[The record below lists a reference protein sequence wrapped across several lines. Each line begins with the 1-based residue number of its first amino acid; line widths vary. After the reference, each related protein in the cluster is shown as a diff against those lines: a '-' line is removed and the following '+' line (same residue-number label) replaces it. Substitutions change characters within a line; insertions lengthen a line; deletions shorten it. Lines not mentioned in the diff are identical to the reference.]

1 MKTSKFKV
9 KVVCGFRKEQEFTI
23 DANEAHKAYYLFNH
37 PEKRGTFNSGLAIKG
52 SDIQRIEPDYNATMG
67 WNHSHQITGDDWNE
81 IHRTGISGKLL
92 SILAGA
98 KEIGRNGKIEDLQKP
113 LIELREKYPV
123 LTNRTGSNFAQ
134 KLLKNKT

>member
-9 KVVCGFRKEQEFTI
+9 RVVCGYRKEQEYTI

-37 PEKRGTFNSGLAIKG
+37 PEKRGTFNSGLAMKG

-67 WNHSHQITGDDWNE
+67 WNHTHQLTGDDWNE
-81 IHRTGISGKLL
+81 IHRTGVSDKFL

-98 KEIGRNGKIEDLQKP
+98 KEIGRSGTVEDLQKP
-113 LIELREKYPV
+113 LIDLREKYPV
-123 LTNRTGSNFAQ
+123 LTDRTGSSFAQ
-134 KLLKNKT
+134 KVLDKQT